1 MLTVNALTATNHIL
15 IPVQAEYLSA
25 KGLEQLLQTVRK
37 VRKQINSK
45 LTIDGII
52 INMVDARARVA
63 RATERAWKK
72 MQQIMNIILHSS
84 VGSPRV
90 ADATESSEEENTTKT
105 NNPP

>member
-1 MLTVNALTATNHIL
+1 M
-15 IPVQAEYLSA
+15 EYLSA
-25 KGLEQLLQTVRK
+25 KGLEPLLQTVRK

-52 INMVDARARVA
+52 INMVDASPRVA

-72 MQQIMNIILHSS
+72 MQQKMNIILHSS

-90 ADATESSEEENTTKT
+90 ARATEKSVEEYTSKNEY
-105 NNPP
+105 NPP

>member
-25 KGLEQLLQTVRK
+25 KGLELLLQTVRK

-52 INMVDARARVA
+52 NNMVDASPRVA

-72 MQQIMNIILHSS
+72 MQQ
-84 VGSPRV
+84 
-90 ADATESSEEENTTKT
+90 K
-105 NNPP
+105 

>member
-37 VRKQINSK
+37 ARKQINSK

-52 INMVDARARVA
+52 NNMVDA
-63 RATERAWKK
+63 
-72 MQQIMNIILHSS
+72 
-84 VGSPRV
+84 SPRV
-90 ADATESSEEENTTKT
+90 ADATESSEEEYTTKM

>member
-52 INMVDARARVA
+52 INMVDASPRVA
-63 RATERAWKK
+63 RATEKS
-72 MQQIMNIILHSS
+72 M
-84 VGSPRV
+84 
-90 ADATESSEEENTTKT
+90 EEYAS
-105 NNPP
+105 

>member
-52 INMVDARARVA
+52 INMVDARA
-63 RATERAWKK
+63 
-72 MQQIMNIILHSS
+72 
-84 VGSPRV
+84 P
-90 ADATESSEEENTTKT
+90 DC
-105 NNPP
+105 

>member
-25 KGLEQLLQTVRK
+25 KGLELLLQTVRK

-52 INMVDARARVA
+52 INMVDARA
-63 RATERAWKK
+63 TDSK
-72 MQQIMNIILHSS
+72 S
-84 VGSPRV
+84 VGPGF
-90 ADATESSEEENTTKT
+90 ESLKVHHSLEWLFLVLWD
-105 NNPP
+105 